1 VELLDYLSWRNDV
14 GFSTA
19 AFNEIDNVILSF
31 LSYVDFGELC
41 DCGSSMHELPELYEL
56 FCQKYSMDDIRE
68 NAEFFRRAPLLMPD
82 MVSGERFRKTKV
94 GYYSEDFDKEKV
106 KQFAAM
112 AFLLPDGTN
121 YIAFRG
127 TDCTI
132 TGWKEDFL
140 MSCTSETEGA
150 KEAALYLNQVAEHI
164 PGDLILGG
172 HSKGGNFAMYAAA
185 FCEDSIKSRI
195 TRIYNNDG
203 PGFRDEIINTDQYK
217 EIVPKIVSIVP
228 ETSIIGQLL
237 SNEGRQTVIKSKGK
251 VLFQHDAMNWMVTKD
266 RFEASELDSFS
277 RFVKAALGTWLEQM
291 DDETRQ
297 SVVTT
302 VFSMIEETESET
314 FMEFSGNLFKNSEIV
329 LKELVKLPMEK
340 KKELLSALGSLI
352 KSSGGTAIDTIS
364 SIVSSKDLFLNVK
377 TESNL

>member
-1 VELLDYLSWRNDV
+1 MELLDYLSWRNDV
-14 GFSTA
+14 AFSTA

-41 DCGSSMHELPELYEL
+41 DCGNSMHEITEMYEL
-56 FCQKYSMDDIRE
+56 FCENHSMDDIRK
-68 NAEFFRRAPLLMPD
+68 NAEFSQRAPLLMPD
-82 MVSGERFRKTKV
+82 MAAGERFRKTRV
-94 GYYSEDFDKEKV
+94 GYYFEDFDKEKV

-112 AFLLPDGTN
+112 VFILPDGTN

-140 MSCTSETEGA
+140 MSCMSETEGA
-150 KEAALYLNQVAEHI
+150 KEAVRYLNQVAEHI

-203 PGFRDEIINTDQYK
+203 PGFRDEIIDTVQYK
-217 EIVPKIVSIVP
+217 EIVPRIVNIVP

-237 SNEGRQTVIKSKGK
+237 SNEGRQTVIKSKGR
-251 VLFQHDAMNWMVTKD
+251 VFFQHDAMNWEVTKD
-266 RFEASELDSFS
+266 KFEPSELDSFS
-277 RFVKAALGTWLEQM
+277 RFVKAALGTWLEKM

-314 FMEFSGNLFKNSEIV
+314 FREFGGNLFKNSEIV
-329 LKELVKLPMEK
+329 LKELVKLPKDK
-340 KKELLSALGSLI
+340 KKELISALGSLI
-352 KSSGGTAIDTIS
+352 TSSGGTAIDKIN
-364 SIVSSKDLFLNVK
+364 SIVGSKDIFLNVK
-377 TESNL
+377 TEIET